1 MPMSAAKSQICSVR
15 STSRRRWRV
24 RSGLLSVVILW
35 TTLGAPVF
43 GLAQMPPPRQPVG
56 IYDRLVIQGGTDTQI
71 SNNIAAALANPA
83 ISGILA
89 AMQWSDLNPTSSTNS
104 LVGTNDWRTLDDLFN
119 DVEQWNA
126 ANPTNPPKTIQL
138 TISAGFHSPPWV
150 FGNLISC
157 DAMFLT
163 NSQGSIVTTN
173 SQGNLVLIGVN
184 ATNVMTNCG
193 YASFLQSE
201 DHANP
206 TVLPLPLPWNP
217 FYKKAWT
224 SFIQAVSGRYG
235 TNTLLVSIDVAG
247 PTASSS
253 EIILPNE
260 INDTTNY
267 LKWNPIFALEFPG
280 DPNRTNSDTVFIQ
293 EWEDAIDM
301 FGHAFTNLTLV
312 VATGSGLPN
321 FLMTNGAPYPNYTVP
336 PGFSPDCCDTNNLAR
351 LMDCAAETTIL
362 AYFLNPQHGGNNAKA
377 IQEDGFSA
385 SGVNE
390 TFRDGDL
397 GSHAIK
403 WLAENTA
410 TGKAPLP
417 GSTNVV
423 SRALGGLQMGGHG
436 GTAIITQNPD
446 IEGCSLPGGG
456 CTNISPEQAIY
467 NVFAAYFDGTPV
479 GSNYGIP
486 PILSS
491 NLPLN
496 YLQIY
501 SEDIIYA
508 NANTN
513 EVPVVDG
520 FGKTNNLTAQR
531 LFTNAWF
538 QFSEIAEFELELD
551 VQMTGQVVQLI
562 WLATTP
568 AAYQLQV
575 NHKLSDANGWK
586 PASQTPTINGDY
598 FQVSINPV
606 DAAFFFRLASP

>member
-1 MPMSAAKSQICSVR
+1 MSAAKRQSSSLR
-15 STSRRRWRV
+15 SILFRWWRKE
-24 RSGLLSVVILW
+24 SGFLSVI
-35 TTLGAPVF
+35 TLAVALGVP
-43 GLAQMPPPRQPVG
+43 GPGRAQALPPRQPVG
-56 IYDRLVIQGGTDTQI
+56 IYDRLVIQGGTDALI

-83 ISGILA
+83 VSGILA

-104 LVGTNDWRTLDDLFN
+104 LFGTNDWRTLDDLFN
-119 DVEQWNA
+119 DLEQWNA
-126 ANPTNPPKTIQL
+126 DNPTNTPKTIQL

-150 FGNLISC
+150 FNNLMSC

-163 NSQGSIVTTN
+163 NSPGSIVTTN
-173 SQGNLVLIGVN
+173 SQGNLVLIGVET
-184 ATNVMTNCG
+184 TNVMTNCG
-193 YASFLQSE
+193 WASFLQSE
-201 DHANP
+201 DHADP

-217 FYKKAWT
+217 FYKNAWK
-224 SFIQAVSGRYG
+224 SFIQAVAAKYG

-267 LKWNPIFALEFPG
+267 LKWNPIIALEFT
-280 DPNRTNSDTVFIQ
+280 NATALTNSDTVFIQ

-301 FGHAFTNLTLV
+301 FGNAFSNLTLV
-312 VATGSGLPN
+312 VATGMGLPN
-321 FLMTNGAPYPNYTVP
+321 YLDTNGVPYPTYNVP
-336 PGFSPDCCDTNNLAR
+336 PGFSPNCCDTNNLAR

-362 AYFLNPQHGGNNAKA
+362 AYFLNPQHGGYNAKA

-385 SGVNE
+385 GAINE
-390 TFRDGDL
+390 TFHGDDL
-397 GSHAIK
+397 DSHAMK

-410 TGKAPLP
+410 MGNAPLP
-417 GSTNVV
+417 GSTNIV

-436 GTAIITQNPD
+436 GAAIITQNPD
-446 IEGCSLPGGG
+446 TEGCNLPDGD

-467 NVFAAYFDGTPV
+467 NVLAAYFDGTPV

-486 PILSS
+486 PIVSS

-501 SEDIIYA
+501 NEDITYA
-508 NANTN
+508 NDNTN
-513 EVPVVDG
+513 AVPVLDG
-520 FGKTNNLTAQR
+520 FENTNYLTAQM
-531 LFTNAWF
+531 LFTNASF
-538 QFSEIAEFELELD
+538 QFSEIAEFDLGLY
-551 VQMTGQVVQLI
+551 VQMVGQTVQLS

-575 NHKLSDANGWK
+575 NHKLSDPNGWK
-586 PASQTPTINGDY
+586 PASQTPAFEGDY
-598 FQVSINPV
+598 SQVAIIPT
-606 DAAFFFRLASP
+606 AAASFFRLAPP

>member
-1 MPMSAAKSQICSVR
+1 M
-15 STSRRRWRV
+15 
-24 RSGLLSVVILW
+24 GNGFLSVMTLW
-35 TTLGAPVF
+35 VALGAPDI
-43 GLAQMPPPRQPVG
+43 GLAQTLPPRQPVG
-56 IYDRLVIQGGTDTQI
+56 IYDRLVIQGGTDALI

-89 AMQWSDLNPTSSTNS
+89 AMQWSDLNPTSSTNG
-104 LVGTNDWRTLDDLFN
+104 LDGTNDWRTMDDLFN

-126 ANPTNPPKTIQL
+126 DHSTNTPKTIQL

-150 FGNLISC
+150 FSNLMSC

-173 SQGNLVLIGVN
+173 SLGNLVLIGVDT
-184 ATNVMTNCG
+184 TNVMANCG
-193 YASFLQSE
+193 WASFLQSE
-201 DHANP
+201 DHADP

-217 FYKKAWT
+217 FYKNAWK
-224 SFIQAVSGRYG
+224 SFIQAVAGKYG

-260 INDTTNY
+260 INDPTNY

-280 DPNRTNSDTVFIQ
+280 DPSLTNSDTVFIQ

-301 FGHAFTNLTLV
+301 FGNAFTNLTLA
-312 VATGSGLPN
+312 VATGSGLIN
-321 FLMTNGAPYPNYTVP
+321 FLMTNGAPYPNYTVL
-336 PGFSPDCCDTNNLAR
+336 PGFSPNCCDTNNLAR

-385 SGVNE
+385 GGVNE

-410 TGKAPLP
+410 TGNAPLP

-423 SRALGGLQMGGHG
+423 SRALGGLQMGGNG
-436 GTAIITQNPD
+436 GAAIITQNPNT
-446 IEGCSLPGGG
+446 EGCNLPDGD

-467 NVFAAYFDGTPV
+467 NVFTAYFDGTTV

-491 NLPLN
+491 NLVLN

-501 SEDIIYA
+501 NEDITYA
-508 NANTN
+508 NDNTN
-513 EVPVVDG
+513 PVPVVDG
-520 FGKTNNLTAQR
+520 FGNTNNLTAQM
-531 LFTNAWF
+531 LFTNASF
-538 QFSEIAEFELELD
+538 QFSGIAEFDLGLY
-551 VQMTGQVVQLI
+551 VQMVGQTVQLS

-586 PASQTPTINGDY
+586 LASQTPDFVGDY
-598 FQVSINPV
+598 SQVAITPT
-606 DAAFFFRLASP
+606 AAESFFRLAPP